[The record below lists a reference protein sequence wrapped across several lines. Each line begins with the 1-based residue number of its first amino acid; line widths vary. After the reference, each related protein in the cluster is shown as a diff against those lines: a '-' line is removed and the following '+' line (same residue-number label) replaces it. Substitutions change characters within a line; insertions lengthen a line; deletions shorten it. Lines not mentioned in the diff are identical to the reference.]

1 MYRPQKVKTYDPTN
15 PEYGLVDMMVSEAF
29 EAVSPEI
36 YYWSL
41 DTVTTKTSMDALDK
55 VYGEKS
61 STSKITYKE
70 PKLVHARIDFNP
82 ILKEL
87 SKLGTTTKEEVEIFV
102 NIASVMEEL
111 DNNAPK
117 SGDILRVSYI
127 NHDPYSADNKSVTFY
142 TVSQVTPVDLY
153 NNRYTNLQISAE
165 QTTMNEVPDKIKKFI
180 Y

>member
-87 SKLGTTTKEEVEIFV
+87 SKLGTVTKEEVEISESGYQWIIHSFEQINENTTLLEAAFKCCVNFV
-102 NIASVMEEL
+102 E
-111 DNNAPK
+111 K
-117 SGDILRVSYI
+117 
-127 NHDPYSADNKSVTFY
+127 
-142 TVSQVTPVDLY
+142 
-153 NNRYTNLQISAE
+153 YTNNTLKQ
-165 QTTMNEVPDKIKKFI
+165 QTK
-180 Y
+180 